1 MLRSDIAKRKNTD
14 PSEVRTCDLH
24 IRSELVG
31 RSNRY
36 ATDWREDVGE
46 IQLRGATDTTPAT
59 DQKFASSN
67 PGHVSFFFIFLLLVF
82 GISSSKFRDSP
93 FNTCFITF
101 VTHQRLCVWV
111 CHRLCNNPPSGLV
124 LPPSPVHFPHRFP
137 VTDTGQCNI
146 SPGTDL
152 PRECLSHDTTYFL
165 MSARTFEIMLWRG
178 SNIRVN
184 VIGGTRTTLSGA

>member
-67 PGHVSFFFIFLLLVF
+67 QDQDMECLKSFIWSRQFFFHF
-82 GISSSKFRDSP
+82 
-93 FNTCFITF
+93 F
-101 VTHQRLCVWV
+101 VTSNWDFLHW
-111 CHRLCNNPPSGLV
+111 
-124 LPPSPVHFPHRFP
+124 
-137 VTDTGQCNI
+137 I
-146 SPGTDL
+146 S
-152 PRECLSHDTTYFL
+152 R
-165 MSARTFEIMLWRG
+165 
-178 SNIRVN
+178 
-184 VIGGTRTTLSGA
+184 